1 MEDPSFTNLYR
12 RSIERRKR
20 LKEEPIKPSRKATP
34 TPVTILHTGSMF
46 TTITSPNT
54 GNLIW
59 VSSSKTPIG
68 DRDDVTITTATESSS
83 SCRSTSLS
91 GFSLNLES
99 DSDGSNESQLKP
111 IQERVATKKS
121 KPRPILKK
129 RSKSEPRYI
138 CGQRKSHWACL
149 PPPTDLP
156 EEVPLSTSFK
166 RSRSVRVDDT
176 GIEKHVGFG
185 RISFRSYQQTVGDNP
200 AVSYGFPIS
209 LDWEYEDDGEMEVN
223 DYELRKGHRRRNLKQ
238 LAMSYYKRKSRLLEE
253 YGIEKEEL
261 DRAKKDCNKAKF
273 LRGVTTAFL
282 PIWKVEDV
290 LESTGRKAKR
300 ILGIKNE

>member
-1 MEDPSFTNLYR
+1 MEDPSFTNLYW
-12 RSIERRKR
+12 RSIRRRRR
-20 LKEEPIKPSRKATP
+20 LKEEPIKPSRQEKSA
-34 TPVTILHTGSMF
+34 PVTILHTGTMF
-46 TTITSPNT
+46 KTITSPHT

-59 VSSSKTPIG
+59 VNSSKTPIG
-68 DRDDVTITTATESSS
+68 DQDDVTITTATESSS

-91 GFSLNLES
+91 GFTVNLES

-111 IQERVATKKS
+111 IQERVATH

-129 RSKSEPRYI
+129 RSTSEPRYI
-138 CGQRKSHWACL
+138 CSRKSHWVCL

-166 RSRSVRVDDT
+166 RSRSVRVDDI
-176 GIEKHVGFG
+176 GRIEKHVGFG
-185 RISFRSYQQTVGDNP
+185 RIHFRSYQQTVGDNP

-209 LDWEYEDDGEMEVN
+209 LDWEYEEDGEMQVD
-223 DYELRKGHRRRNLKQ
+223 DYELQKGTRRRNTKQ

-261 DRAKKDCNKAKF
+261 ERARKDCNKAKF
-273 LRGVTTAFL
+273 RRGVTTLTL
-282 PIWKVEDV
+282 PIWKVEDI

-300 ILGIKNE
+300 ALGRKKE